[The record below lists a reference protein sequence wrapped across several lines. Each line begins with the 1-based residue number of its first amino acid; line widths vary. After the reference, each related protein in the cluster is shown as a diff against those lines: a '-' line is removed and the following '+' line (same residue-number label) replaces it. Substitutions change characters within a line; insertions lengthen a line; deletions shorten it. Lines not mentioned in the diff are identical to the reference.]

1 MKNVKENQLKKAIFL
16 EFNEFKKLVL
26 KLTDGLKSVNDENG
40 IYFEDTTKAELT
52 GIYWNED
59 IYETLSKHFGVKVT
73 SVHSDSCDYL
83 GVWIVYKEDDVD
95 FKKDATICPNCGCNP
110 QDEPYCM
117 EPTHCPKCGYD
128 FDSANNLKSAI
139 IEDCKLFEKLH
150 NEDKILE
157 SYLYLNECKNS
168 KDNGLYQL
176 ILNGNELWYGTL
188 QEINAVIKSMITR
201 IQKNDF
207 LDE

>member
-16 EFNEFKKLVL
+16 ELEEYEEILSTIYERTVQVHSDLDGIWYEYNEEAVEDEIENVL
-26 KLTDGLKSVNDENG
+26 LEKLTDYFDVDE
-40 IYFEDTTKAELT
+40 
-52 GIYWNED
+52 
-59 IYETLSKHFGVKVT
+59 VT
-73 SVHSDSCDYL
+73 SVHADDCDTV
-83 GVWIVYKEDDVD
+83 GIWVVYKEDDVD
-95 FKKDATICPNCGCNP
+95 SKKGATICPNCGCNP

-128 FDSANNLKSAI
+128 FDSTNNLKSAI

-150 NEDKILE
+150 NEDKLLE

-188 QEINAVIKSMITR
+188 QEINAVVKSMITR
-201 IQKNDF
+201 IQKKDF